1 MNKKGIGPKLL
12 FYDKNYLVYG
22 FVEGKLIA
30 DYLKNNKK
38 EDIGKIIIKIMDQ
51 MFVMDKLKMNKEE
64 MSHPQKHIIINKKNN
79 PILIDFER
87 SRYTIKPGNV
97 TQFTDFLMSKDVSTI
112 LKNDNMKVNNKKII
126 NAAKIYK
133 KQQNEKNF
141 SNILKLVK

>member
-1 MNKKGIGPKLL
+1 
-12 FYDKNYLVYG
+12 
-22 FVEGKLIA
+22 
-30 DYLKNNKK
+30 
-38 EDIGKIIIKIMDQ
+38 MDQ

-126 NAAKIYK
+126 SAAKIYK
-133 KQQNEKNF
+133 KKQNEKNF